1 MEEFVEHMQRVTA
14 GLAVEAAKRIVAA
27 NPESD
32 EAVVRSIVQQILLD
46 WFMGEFLPG
55 RGNQPMAAIAEAAG
69 MKESPHPFRGR
80 QPRVASLRVLAEMS
94 VPDRTIC
101 SHTQDLSLPPV
112 LED

>member
-69 MKESPHPFRGR
+69 MKEPHTHFAAANP
-80 QPRVASLRVLAEMS
+80 ASLRFAYWLRCLSQTGRFVVIL
-94 VPDRTIC
+94 RT
-101 SHTQDLSLPPV
+101 
-112 LED
+112 